1 MPHAPSLAKEEA
13 RMNSRPLHAA
23 LVAIALGL
31 ASSAAHSQ
39 AYPAKPVR
47 FVVPFAPG
55 GPTDIIARLLSQK
68 LPELLGQPIVVD
80 NRGGAGGNIGA
91 AAVAK
96 SAPDGYTV
104 LVTTT
109 ALAVNATLFP
119 DAGYD
124 AERDFVPSVIVAT
137 QPNVIYVNAS
147 SPAKSLA
154 ELLSSA
160 KGAKLVYASPGSGT
174 TPHLTA
180 EMVFKVLAKLDVTP
194 VHFRGAGQQV
204 TAVVAG
210 EPMVGSGAISGPLA
224 QIRAGRLRPLAVSS
238 SKRLAGLPDVP
249 TLAELGFPSVEDYT
263 WVAVFFPAGTPP
275 DIPQKMNEAINRALQ
290 SPDLRERLD
299 TLVFEPVGGSQR
311 EFAAYFKAEVAK
323 WGRVVRETGAKPN

>member
-1 MPHAPSLAKEEA
+1 
-13 RMNSRPLHAA
+13 MNSRPLRA
-23 LVAIALGL
+23 GL
-31 ASSAAHSQ
+31 AAMVLALASPAAHPQ
-39 AYPAKPVR
+39 AYPTKPIH

-68 LPELLGQPIVVD
+68 LPELLGQSVVVD
-80 NRGGAGGNIGA
+80 NRAGAGGNIGA
-91 AAVAK
+91 AVVAK

-104 LVTTT
+104 LVTTS

-119 DAGYD
+119 NAGYD

-137 QPNVIYVNAS
+137 QPNVIYVNAN
-147 SPAKSLA
+147 SPAKSLG
-154 ELLSSA
+154 ELLGSA
-160 KGAKLVYASPGSGT
+160 KASKLAYASPGSGT

-204 TAVVAG
+204 IAVVAG
-210 EPMVGSGAISGPLA
+210 EPMVGCGAISGPLA
-224 QIRAGRLRPLAVSS
+224 QIRAGKLRPLAVSS

-249 TLAELGFPSVEDYT
+249 TLAELGFPSVQDYT

-275 DIPQKMNEAINRALQ
+275 EIPQKMNEAVNRILQ
-290 SPDLRERLD
+290 SPDIRERLD

-311 EFAAYFKAEVAK
+311 EFAEYFRAEIAK
-323 WGRVVRETGAKPN
+323 WGKVVRETGAKPN